1 MSKETALF
9 KINYWVQRKRKKTW
23 SVLKEEIGKEKKFQ
37 QSYPKKMFSEKKEIT
52 DIKSIA
58 ENFNICFI
66 AIRLTLA

>member
-1 MSKETALF
+1 
-9 KINYWVQRKRKKTW
+9 
-23 SVLKEEIGKEKKFQ
+23 
-37 QSYPKKMFSEKKEIT
+37 MFSEKKEIT